1 MRHGDQK
8 RVLRLIP
15 GLAEAEFY
23 RLGRVHRNTYLDA
36 PRVLDTFL
44 AVRENPRVSL
54 AGQLTGL
61 EGYVE
66 AIATGMLA
74 GAFTADRLA
83 GNAVTAPPPET
94 ALGTLLEFVSG
105 YEGKEYRP
113 TNVNFGLFPA
123 VDGPR
128 LRGRERYEKI
138 VQRAEVAFERWME
151 GRPVPLGAS

>member
-1 MRHGDQK
+1 
-8 RVLRLIP
+8 L
-15 GLAEAEFY
+15 LA
-23 RLGRVHRNTYLDA
+23 
-36 PRVLDTFL
+36 
-44 AVRENPRVSL
+44 
-54 AGQLTGL
+54 
-61 EGYVE
+61 
-66 AIATGMLA
+66 
-74 GAFTADRLA
+74 
-83 GNAVTAPPPET
+83 
-94 ALGTLLEFVSG
+94 FVSG